1 MRRSSFPSSAR
12 PARLA
17 ATLVPPGSAAIFR
30 AVASALLLATAGGPV
45 PAAEDDAVGAKPVSE
60 PVSAGVRKADGAAV
74 AAAEEPVLRRPS
86 MRQLGPN
93 ADPSRPPSRREIAD
107 GRVIVR
113 RRFYEDF
120 SHTETA
126 LGARVAAEALLTAAT
141 TEDDRT
147 LRWVLLDEARRLGES
162 SGQAGIISRS
172 FATAAGLYDFD
183 DVAAELRSL
192 EQIPVRVLDGGR
204 AAALAK
210 AAEHLARRAAD
221 ENRVPQAIT
230 AESIAARA
238 WQRAGNAAAAREAAV
253 RAVALERR

>member
-12 PARLA
+12 AIRLA
-17 ATLVPPGSAAIFR
+17 TTLVPPGRAAIFR
-30 AVASALLLATAGGPV
+30 AIAAALLLATAAEPV
-45 PAAEDDAVGAKPVSE
+45 PAAEGDARDWEPLSE
-60 PVSAGVRKADGAAV
+60 PLSAGVGKADG
-74 AAAEEPVLRRPS
+74 AAEEPVLRRPS

-126 LGARVAAEALLTAAT
+126 LGARVAAEALLTAAM

-183 DVAAELRSL
+183 DIAAELRSL

-238 WQRAGNAAAAREAAV
+238 WQRAGNAAAARDAAI

>member
-1 MRRSSFPSSAR
+1 MRRTLIQSSAR
-12 PARLA
+12 PVRLV
-17 ATLVPPGSAAIFR
+17 ATLLPAGRETTFR
-30 AVASALLLATAGGPV
+30 AVAAALMLATAGGP
-45 PAAEDDAVGAKPVSE
+45 ASSAEDDAPDANPVSGRDS
-60 PVSAGVRKADGAAV
+60 PAVAAADGAAV
-74 AAAEEPVLRRPS
+74 AAPEEPVPRRPS
-86 MRQLGPN
+86 MRQLGPS

-107 GRVIVR
+107 GRTIVR

-120 SHTETA
+120 SHSETA
-126 LGARVAAEALLTAAT
+126 LGARVAAEALLSAAT
-141 TEDDRT
+141 TEADPT

-204 AAALAK
+204 ATALAK
-210 AAEHLARRAAD
+210 SAEHLARRAAD
-221 ENRVPQAIT
+221 ENRIPQAIA

-238 WQRAGNAAAAREAAV
+238 WQRAGNTAAAREATV
-253 RAVALERR
+253 RALELERR

>member
-1 MRRSSFPSSAR
+1 MRRSLFPSSAR

-17 ATLVPPGSAAIFR
+17 ATLVPPGRAAIFR

-45 PAAEDDAVGAKPVSE
+45 PAAEDDARDSKPVTALVSE
-60 PVSAGVRKADGAAV
+60 PLSAGVGKADG
-74 AAAEEPVLRRPS
+74 AAEEPVLRRPS

-107 GRVIVR
+107 GRVIIR

-126 LGARVAAEALLTAAT
+126 LGARVAAEALLTAAM

>member
-1 MRRSSFPSSAR
+1 
-12 PARLA
+12 
-17 ATLVPPGSAAIFR
+17 
-30 AVASALLLATAGGPV
+30 
-45 PAAEDDAVGAKPVSE
+45 
-60 PVSAGVRKADGAAV
+60 
-74 AAAEEPVLRRPS
+74 

-126 LGARVAAEALLTAAT
+126 LGARVAAEALLTAAM